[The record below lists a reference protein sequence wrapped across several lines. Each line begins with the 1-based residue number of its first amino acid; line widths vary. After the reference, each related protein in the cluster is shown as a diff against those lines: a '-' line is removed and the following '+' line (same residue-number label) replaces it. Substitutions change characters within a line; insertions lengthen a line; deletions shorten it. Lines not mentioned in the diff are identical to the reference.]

1 MFIESLDVEA
11 GEDTENDI
19 TAPTPASSH
28 HPHTFHFSTV
38 LHSPQSE
45 QIYYK
50 RNTIK
55 YFSTFSTDKYFNSIS
70 KTLEFMIGD
79 SQDKIYCFAEY

>member
-28 HPHTFHFSTV
+28 HPHTFHFST
-38 LHSPQSE
+38 SPQSE
-45 QIYYK
+45 QKYCN

-55 YFSTFSTDKYFNSIS
+55 YFSTFSIDKYCNSIS